1 MFDLEVYPRDV
12 GPKFWYVGLEEEE
25 DEEEEEEDSDTEV
38 EQEED
43 EEQTSG
49 GVWSVEEELEPE
61 PEEDLFFFFQV
72 PREIEVTEEGQELQ
86 EIEVDE
92 PDSQGIIDI
101 VNSDLFTRICA
112 IFSLF
117 ISEK

>member
-1 MFDLEVYPRDV
+1 MFDRVRPRYV
-12 GPKFWYVGLEEEE
+12 GPKFWFVGPETG

-49 GVWSVEEELEPE
+49 GVWSVEEEVE

-86 EIEVDE
+86 EIEVDG
-92 PDSQGIIDI
+92 PYSQGIIDI